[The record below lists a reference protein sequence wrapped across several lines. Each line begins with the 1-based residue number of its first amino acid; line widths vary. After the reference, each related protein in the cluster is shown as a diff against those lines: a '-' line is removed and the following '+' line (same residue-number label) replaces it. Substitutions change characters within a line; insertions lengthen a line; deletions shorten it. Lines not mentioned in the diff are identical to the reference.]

1 MTRKFSCHIL
11 QSRHFNTKEGDS
23 LANLDALKLKR
34 ASARTPEE
42 RQAAEARRVKPIR
55 AALKAA
61 HSAMNPDSLEPDDLE
76 RQRRGQELLGQLV
89 APKLGMSWE
98 PFTLS
103 GMPAAWVRPER
114 GHDKRH
120 VILYCHGGG
129 YTCGNLG
136 YSRVLASKLAHV
148 TGYEVLCFEYR
159 LAPEHPYPAA
169 LEDAQK
175 AWDYLMHHGY
185 GAKNVIVAGDSAGG
199 NLALVLSLALK
210 QSKRILPRALI
221 LMSPWTDMTA
231 SGNSYTEKAE
241 LDPTITMNYIKAV
254 RKAYAGDLPWGDPM
268 LSPLFGDF
276 TGFPPI
282 LIQVGDQELLL
293 SDSVRLRDRLVA
305 TGIPCRLEVWK
316 DMWHVFQMY
325 PIRLAK
331 EAMDSVG
338 RFLLEQF

>member
-1 MTRKFSCHIL
+1 MAKWEQR
-11 QSRHFNTKEGDS
+11 
-23 LANLDALKLKR
+23 KLKR
-34 ASARTPEE
+34 AVARTPAEKE
-42 RQAAEARRVKPIR
+42 AAEARRIKPIT
-55 AALKAA
+55 AALKAL
-61 HSAMNPDSLEPDDLE
+61 HSAMNPNSIEPEDLE

-98 PFTLS
+98 PFDLN

-114 GHDKRH
+114 GHDRRH

-169 LEDAQK
+169 PEDALK
-175 AWDYLMHHGY
+175 AWDYLMHCGY

-199 NLALVLSLALK
+199 NLALVLSHMLK
-210 QSKRILPRALI
+210 QAGRILPRALI

-231 SGNSYTEKAE
+231 SGNSYSENE
-241 LDPTITMNYIKAV
+241 SVDPTITLSYIKAV
-254 RKAYAGDLPWGDPM
+254 RSAYAGDLPLGDPM

-276 TGFPPI
+276 SGFPPI
-282 LIQVGDQELLL
+282 LIQAGDRELLL
-293 SDSVRLRDRLVA
+293 SDSVRLRDRLIA
-305 TGIPCRLEVWK
+305 AGIPCRLEVWK
-316 DMWHVFQMY
+316 QMWHVFQIY
-325 PIRLAK
+325 PIRLAN
-331 EAMDSVG
+331 EAMESVG

>member
-1 MTRKFSCHIL
+1 M
-11 QSRHFNTKEGDS
+11 
-23 LANLDALKLKR
+23 ANLERLKFKR
-34 ASARTPEE
+34 AADRTPEE
-42 RQAAEARRVKPIR
+42 KQAAEARRLKPIT
-55 AALKAA
+55 AALKAL
-61 HSAMNPDSLEPDDLE
+61 HSAVSPDSIEPEDLE

-98 PFTLS
+98 PFDLD

-114 GHDKRH
+114 GHDRRH

-169 LEDAQK
+169 PEDAIK

-185 GAKNVIVAGDSAGG
+185 GAKNVILTGDSAGG
-199 NLALVLSLALK
+199 NLALVLTHALK
-210 QSKRILPRALI
+210 QAGRILPRALI

-231 SGNSYTEKAE
+231 SGNSYVENAGT
-241 LDPTITMNYIKAV
+241 DPTITLDYIRAV
-254 RKAYAGDLPWGDPM
+254 RSAYAGDQPLGDPM

-276 TGFPPI
+276 RGFPPI
-282 LIQVGDQELLL
+282 LIQAGDQELLL

-305 TGIPCRLEVWK
+305 AGVPCRLEVWK
-316 DMWHVFQMY
+316 GMWHVFQIY
-325 PIRLAK
+325 PMRLAS

>member
-1 MTRKFSCHIL
+1 MADFEK
-11 QSRHFNTKEGDS
+11 
-23 LANLDALKLKR
+23 LKLKR
-34 ASARTPEE
+34 AANRTPEE
-42 RQAAEARRVKPIR
+42 KLAAETRRVKPIA
-55 AALKAA
+55 AALRAA
-61 HSAMNPDSLEPDDLE
+61 HSAMNPDSLEPDDLD
-76 RQRRGQELLGQLV
+76 RQRKGQELLGQLV

-98 PFTLS
+98 PFNLD

-169 LEDAQK
+169 AEDAQR
-175 AWDYLMHHGY
+175 AWDYLMYHGY
-185 GAKNVIVAGDSAGG
+185 GAKNVILAGDSAGG
-199 NLALVLSLALK
+199 NLALVLSLQLRQAG
-210 QSKRILPRALI
+210 RILPRALI

-231 SGNSYTEKAE
+231 SGNSYTENADA
-241 LDPTITMNYIKAV
+241 DPTITMNYIRAV
-254 RKAYAGDLPWGDPM
+254 RNAYAGGLPWGDPM

-276 TGFPPI
+276 RGFPPI

-316 DMWHVFQMY
+316 GMWHVFQMY
-325 PIRLAK
+325 PIRLAG